1 MKTIEHSIH
10 EFEIQKS
17 KFICCIKS
25 VHNENE
31 AKNFIESI
39 KNKYPDA
46 THYCYSYIIDNIKR
60 FQDDG
65 EPSGTAGMPI
75 LYVLESNNLQHI
87 IAIVVRYFGGIKL
100 GAGGL
105 VRAYTNSV
113 SECIYSSQIIELEKC
128 QIIDIYF
135 DYSNIKQI
143 EYLLQNYTILKKE
156 FGEKILFKIATED
169 KSINTLID
177 LLKPII
183 DSYVIK
189 KQITYI
195 KKSG

>member
-1 MKTIEHSIH
+1 MKTIEHSIY

-25 VHNENE
+25 VHTEDE
-31 AKNFIESI
+31 AKSFIELI

-75 LYVLESNNLQHI
+75 LHVLESNNLQHI
-87 IAIVVRYFGGIKL
+87 IAVVVRYFGGIKL

-113 SECIYSSQIIELEKC
+113 SECILKSEIITLEECNIIIIE
-128 QIIDIYF
+128 F
-135 DYSNIKQI
+135 DYPNTKQI
-143 EYLLQNYTILKKE
+143 DYLLQNITIINKS
-156 FGEKILFKIATED
+156 FD
-169 KSINTLID
+169 KNVTYELAIQKNNIDNLVQSISTYINT
-177 LLKPII
+177 
-183 DSYVIK
+183 Y
-189 KQITYI
+189 YI
-195 KKSG
+195 KEQTIFIPQ